1 MKKTQRLMNKLVHLG
16 LAILAIS
23 KIVINEF
30 RYGHE
35 IPKYG
40 EEEKIFYM
48 EAKRKVEPNT

>member
-1 MKKTQRLMNKLVHLG
+1 MNKLVHLG